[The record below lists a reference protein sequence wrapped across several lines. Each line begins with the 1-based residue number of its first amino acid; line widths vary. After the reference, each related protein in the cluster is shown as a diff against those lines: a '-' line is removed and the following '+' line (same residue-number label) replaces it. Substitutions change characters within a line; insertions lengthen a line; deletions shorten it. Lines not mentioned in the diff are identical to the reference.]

1 MQNEHEK
8 DIIDLNNLRDTV
20 TVKCVSNSSKT
31 DKSVSG
37 KAKDK
42 SGVKCYTDSEL
53 QKKIERS
60 LDIAGECDELAVK
73 YNALLKVCK

>member
-1 MQNEHEK
+1 MNMRK
-8 DIIDLNNLRDTV
+8 ILLTLNNLRDTV

-42 SGVKCYTDSEL
+42 SGVRCYTDREL
-53 QKKIERS
+53 QRKIEEKFGCCRRS
-60 LDIAGECDELAVK
+60 RLEF
-73 YNALLKVCK
+73 